1 MKKSQLKNIIK
12 EAIKELMN
20 EQNQPLTACRQ
31 QILNQYNITSGFFY
45 SLVAYPPGMDSCNAP
60 NYNTNNF
67 HNAFNLLQQGTVT
80 SQYQTNMTNGFNN
93 NGCSF
98 ITNKFNTIANS
109 LPCMQI
115 NGGQCVWSQPNPVWQ
130 AKKILKMNYLIDGG
144 PGGFNCGL

>member
-1 MKKSQLKNIIK
+1 MKKSQLRNIIR
-12 EAIKELMN
+12 ESIKELMT
-20 EQNQPLTACRQ
+20 EQVGLTQCRQ
-31 QILNQYNITSGFFY
+31 QILSQYNIQGFIY
-45 SLVAYPPGMDSCNAP
+45 GLTAYPPMMDSCNAP
-60 NYNTNNF
+60 NYNTPNF

-80 SQYQTNMTNGFNN
+80 SQFQTNMTNGFNN

-115 NGGQCVWSQPNPVWQ
+115 NAGQCIWSGSNPVWQ
-130 AKKILKMNYLIDGG
+130 AKKMLKMNYLIDGG